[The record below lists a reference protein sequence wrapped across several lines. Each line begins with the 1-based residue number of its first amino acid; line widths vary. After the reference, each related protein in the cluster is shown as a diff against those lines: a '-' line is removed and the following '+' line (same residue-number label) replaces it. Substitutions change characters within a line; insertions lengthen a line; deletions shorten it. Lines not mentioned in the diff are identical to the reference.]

1 MQLTLDYNETWL
13 HRMNPAF
20 KLVFFL
26 FLFLGLLFIH
36 NPNIITYV
44 TLLPL
49 ILVAFFTGHKR
60 KLLLI
65 LMIPFLL
72 LFVSSSSSMIFFGQ
86 GTTTW
91 WKWGL
96 IHITEES
103 FYRGLHIGFRALN
116 FALLGLIF
124 ALTTRPVLLFYSLTQ
139 QLKVPPRFAY
149 SFMAA
154 VRILPMMVEEFQQ
167 LKNAL
172 LVRGVKKEKG
182 WKRITQSITLYAV
195 PLLSQSIRRAHRI
208 AVAMESKQFHN
219 GKRTYYYETRLSKF
233 DGLFVLY
240 IVLGVVTM
248 VWLGL
253 EVPTYEITD
262 VRNSD

>member
-1 MQLTLDYNETWL
+1 MQWTLNYHETWL

-26 FLFLGLLFIH
+26 VLFLGLLFIH
-36 NPNIITYV
+36 NPNVITYI
-44 TLLPL
+44 TMIPL
-49 ILVAFFTGHKR
+49 VLVAFYTGHKK
-60 KLLLI
+60 KLLGI

-72 LFVSSSSSMIFFGQ
+72 LFFSSASSMIFFGQ
-86 GTTTW
+86 GSTTW

-103 FYRGLHIGFRALN
+103 FYRGLHVGFRALN

-167 LKNAL
+167 LKTAL
-172 LVRGVKKEKG
+172 LIRGVKKEKG
-182 WKRITQSITLYAV
+182 FKRITQSIKLYAV

-233 DGLFVLY
+233 DLLFVMY
-240 IVLGVVTM
+240 VIVGVGVTI
-248 VWLGL
+248 WLGL
-253 EVPTYEITD
+253 EFPTYAVTD
-262 VRNSD
+262 VRK

>member
-1 MQLTLDYNETWL
+1 MQWTINYNETWL

-36 NPNIITYV
+36 NPNLITYV
-44 TLLPL
+44 TLVPL
-49 ILVAFFTGHKR
+49 ILVSFYTGHTK

-65 LMIPFLL
+65 MMIPFLI
-72 LFVSSSSSMIFFGQ
+72 LFFSSASSMIFFGQ

-116 FALLGLIF
+116 FALLGMIF
-124 ALTTRPVLLFYSLTQ
+124 ALTTRPVLLFYSLSQ

-154 VRILPMMVEEFQQ
+154 VRILPMMAEEFQQ
-167 LKNAL
+167 LRTAL
-172 LVRGVKKEKG
+172 LIRGIKKQKG
-182 WKRITQSITLYAV
+182 FKKITQPITLYAV

-219 GKRTYYYETRLSKF
+219 GERTYYYHTRLSRTDLF
-233 DGLFVLY
+233 FVLY
-240 IVLGVVTM
+240 IFAGIILAF
-248 VWLGL
+248 WLGL
-253 EVPTYEITD
+253 HFPAFQITD
-262 VRNSD
+262 VRN